1 MKVFYLVP
9 QSEIDNVVKNKSSSH
24 TEIAKSTL
32 LNNVLPPNK
41 ILDIYSNI
49 NRINREKSESNKE
62 MIELDGKKLNVDKQ
76 TSEKMDTEGNIKVE
90 EKSKFIE
97 WYAINSIVNSLPLI
111 ARKDAVEFLELLLK
125 QKHIVLNENFTI
137 TNLKSGIHIEIH
149 DLLKGIFVIKASIKN
164 NRKFFDDIMEYIPH
178 KIIRNVKLLNSK
190 DNDDVDVS
198 YGGNITLKN
207 FKWILF

>member
-9 QSEIDNVVKNKSSSH
+9 QNEIDNIVKNKSTSSH
-24 TEIAKSTL
+24 TEIVKSTL

-49 NRINREKSESNKE
+49 NRVNREKSE
-62 MIELDGKKLNVDKQ
+62 LDDKNLNIDKH
-76 TSEKMDTEGNIKVE
+76 TSEKLDMEGDIKVE
-90 EKSKFIE
+90 EKSKFIQ
-97 WYAINSIVNSLPLI
+97 WYAVNSIVNSLPLI

-137 TNLKSGIHIEIH
+137 TNLKNGIHIEIH

-164 NRKFFDDIMEYIPH
+164 NRKFFDEIMEYIPN
-178 KIIRNVKLLNSK
+178 KIIRNVKLLNYK
-190 DNDDVDVS
+190 DNDDIDVS

-207 FKWILF
+207 FNWILFK